1 MTDIGYVLEKL
12 IDVLQ
17 LEGHELFRIFTEVQL
32 ALAIVNAVLLV
43 ASVAGLGLGIVLGI
57 KFSERIIQKFD
68 VDRYDTE
75 MVKWFFPIL
84 CAIVCFFIFLLTA
97 DAITSMYMYANYPE
111 YYAATELMRR
121 IGYMI

>member
-1 MTDIGYVLEKL
+1 MTDIGYALEKL

-32 ALAIVNAVLLV
+32 ALAIKNLILV
-43 ASVAGLGLGIVLGI
+43 IAMISGIVLGI
-57 KFSERIIQKFD
+57 LFGMKFSEWIIQKFD
-68 VDRYDTE
+68 VDDYDSGI
-75 MVKWFFPIL
+75 VRWLVPIIISMIGFVL
-84 CAIVCFFIFLLTA
+84 FLVVA
-97 DAITSMYMYANYPE
+97 DAIVGIYMYAKYPE